1 MKTFGVRRPVDE
13 ERHSFGIHTCP
24 GKREADLGKL
34 VPFDNR
40 KRLGRRKAGDGADA
54 QILMFTGVRYD
65 RSGTTLPTNGSTP
78 ARPKRK
84 RG

>member
-1 MKTFGVRRPVDE
+1 M
-13 ERHSFGIHTCP
+13 
-24 GKREADLGKL
+24 GKL

-40 KRLGRRKAGDGADA
+40 KRLGRRKAGDGPDA